1 MMRILLTSVLLAAAS
16 LVPVGTFG
24 LDDQQSRVEFHVR
37 DNRGGFTG
45 VARDIDARI
54 SVREQGDEF
63 TGAVEVRIDARTMT
77 TGIAVRDRQMRRDFL
92 ATDRFPRIVF
102 RGTATPRARPG
113 ALAFP
118 AVLRGDLTIKDVTK
132 EVEIPLRVTALADS
146 YLAEGQVTVRM
157 SDFEIPIP
165 RFLVFVAE
173 DPVQVSLKVRLVS
186 R

>member
-1 MMRILLTSVLLAAAS
+1 MILASLLLAATS
-16 LVPVGTFG
+16 LIPLGTFG
-24 LDDQQSRVEFHVR
+24 LDDGQSRVEFHVR

-45 VARDIDARI
+45 VARDVDARI
-54 SVREQGDEF
+54 VVREQDDSFSGQVD
-63 TGAVEVRIDARTMT
+63 VRIDARTMT
-77 TGIAVRDRQMRRDFL
+77 TGVGVRDRQMRQDFL
-92 ATDRFPRIVF
+92 HTDRFPAITF
-102 RGTATPRARPG
+102 RGTALPRARPG

-118 AVLRGDLTIKDVTK
+118 AVLRGDLTIKDVTR

-157 SDFEIPIP
+157 TDFRIPIP

-173 DPVQVSLKVRLVS
+173 DPVQISLRIRLAS